1 MACLGRYVK
10 SPLFSFCIYMIEWD
24 DALSDILPFK
34 AKWDEQIS
42 IETLSWREEIYTNA
56 YVPI

>member
-1 MACLGRYVK
+1 
-10 SPLFSFCIYMIEWD
+10 MIEGD

-56 YVPI
+56 YYQFKLTNS